1 MAIKH
6 INVFIAILDPVLDK
20 WVRINRVSIN
30 SLVGLQSNDDL
41 EAAKMNC
48 NPLMIIG
55 NQLSALSGYSVYNDN
70 L

>member
-41 EAAKMNC
+41 EAAKIELQ
-48 NPLMIIG
+48 PI
-55 NQLSALSGYSVYNDN
+55 NDN
-70 L
+70 W